1 MYMSRERFEEMLAAS
16 RLAEIVRKKEEE
28 QKAKSSVVCV
38 LATIGALVAIAA
50 VAYGVYCF
58 FVPDYFEDEFED
70 EFEEDFF
77 DSADEI

>member
-1 MYMSRERFEEMLAAS
+1 MSRDRFEEMLAAS
-16 RLAEIVRKKEEE
+16 KLADIVRRKEEE
-28 QKAKSSVVCV
+28 QKAKSGVVCV
-38 LATIGALVAIAA
+38 LATIGAIVALAA